1 MSGVDWDSLASV
13 CEANHDLYAASVTGD
28 ETMARD
34 AIKRGADLCH
44 VVKWLDDVESIKFFL
59 ISYLPQMPLRQLL
72 LLCTVFSYTG

>member
-44 VVKWLDDVESIKFFL
+44 VVKWLDDVESIKFFMKVQL
-59 ISYLPQMPLRQLL
+59 NTFSRQKHSSSPPAAL
-72 LLCTVFSYTG
+72 SE